1 MYIALLTLLSVCKY
15 IAVIT
20 IVYSNNLLQFT
31 LQIDF
36 SQLQIF
42 IRKIKIS
49 NIYVKCIGSFINL
62 FRIKYLLYTE

>member
-1 MYIALLTLLSVCKY
+1 MYIVLLTLLSVCKY

-49 NIYVKCIGSFINL
+49 NIYVKCIINL